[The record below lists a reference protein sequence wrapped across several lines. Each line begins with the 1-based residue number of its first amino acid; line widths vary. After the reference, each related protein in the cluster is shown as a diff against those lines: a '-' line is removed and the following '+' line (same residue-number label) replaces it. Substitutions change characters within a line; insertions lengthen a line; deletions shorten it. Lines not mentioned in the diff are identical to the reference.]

1 MQGASVTVTDFNGNA
16 VTVDLVPVPFNSSIQ
31 TAVFEAWIPAMGFS
45 TYFLE
50 FGSGSEKTHKTS
62 VKEVTGATQTI
73 SNEFYTLT
81 FNTATGRLQ
90 TIQNLVSGV
99 VTEVRGVKCRKGIA
113 SNIARSWT
121 KRLPGST
128 PAPATLILQMHQVR
142 PPEPTFSAPTALK
155 TYEFRARRGS

>member
-62 VKEVTGATQTI
+62 VKEATGATQTI

-99 VTEVRGVKCRKGIA
+99 VTEVRGVKWRMGIA

-128 PAPATLILQMHQVR
+128 PAPATLRGMTVPDK
-142 PPEPTFSAPTALK
+142 PPEPTFSAQIVPKAH
-155 TYEFRARRGS
+155 